1 MYFDND
7 GDSRNVPDR
16 LLRAHR
22 LFKLWCEAE
31 KKSCTLKN
39 FTRANLHFTKASAF
53 PYLGGKG
60 ADVTVVLMFL
70 EWFLKMLVRA
80 PKSGDEIILSAMLQL
95 VQGTLNFLGVMH
107 SHDLFLPNGCAG
119 YMAKQGLV
127 ALRSYSYC
135 AKVAMEDSHRLF
147 CLRPKFHYWAHTIYE
162 LRESY
167 YQGHKQVLNPCIFNC
182 EANEDFIGRVSRLSR
197 RVSARLPIKRSLQRY
212 GLGFVS
218 RIRKLKRARR

>member
-1 MYFDND
+1 MAFSSDGRYEAFLYKRDMFHTIKHGVGREACASILLMLSYRMYFDND

-70 EWFLKMLVRA
+70 DWFLKMLVRA

-119 YMAKQGLV
+119 FMAKQGLV

-135 AKVAMEDSHRLF
+135 AEVAMEDSHRLF
-147 CLRPKFHYWAHTIYE
+147 CLQAK
-162 LRESY
+162 
-167 YQGHKQVLNPCIFNC
+167 
-182 EANEDFIGRVSRLSR
+182 VSL
-197 RVSARLPIKRSLQRY
+197 
-212 GLGFVS
+212 LGPHD
-218 RIRKLKRARR
+218 I